1 MKMNVIRAFTVA
13 GMIALSASAHASPIG
28 ITILLALGIR
38 L

>member
-13 GMIALSASAHASPIG
+13 GMLALSASAHASPIWY
-28 ITILLALGIR
+28 IVMAALGGH